1 MIDLNAEIADFVSAT
16 KGISLRLAR
25 VARVVNGNE
34 GAIDSVRAQRS
45 LLQLTA
51 QCNKIALMLDVL
63 QAERGKPA
71 VSQWLDQVRSE
82 LRRSVESLRSLE
94 AFTVRKAS
102 AA

>member
-25 VARVVNGNE
+25 VARVLTGNE
-34 GAIDSVRAQRS
+34 GMIDSARAQRS

-63 QAERGKPA
+63 RSEQDKPS
-71 VSQWLDQVRSE
+71 VSKWLDQVRLE
-82 LRRSVESLRSLE
+82 LRRSVDSLRGLE

-102 AA
+102 AV